1 MKATPATHPII
12 AQAIQFLGRPY
23 RAGLLDGHGP
33 EKLIVDLQ
41 AFDCVTFVETALAFA
56 LSGPSDTPTKLPCNF
71 QKNLKRLRYR
81 QGKIRGFSSRLHY
94 FTNWLDDNSEKK
106 ILVNITRELGGRPFR
121 KRINFMTAHRDQYA
135 GLKSP
140 TATAAMRC
148 VESRLS
154 KKIFYRIL
162 ADGWAQA
169 EKHICNGDI
178 LVFCSDLPGLDV
190 AHTGLALRKNG
201 RVYLLHASSREGAVG
216 ISAQTLLAYLKSHKN
231 FNGLMVARLIPA

>member
-41 AFDCVTFVETALAFA
+41 AFDCVTFVETALAFT
-56 LSGPSDTPTKLPCNF
+56 LCGPSDTPTKLPRNF

-154 KKIFYRIL
+154 KKTCYRIL